1 MYRSYKE
8 VKHLKEISISI
19 LCKFG
24 KYGMGRSIIVGMYD
38 FEVPKKLVEYN
49 SNEDSNE
56 EESCGGR
63 K

>member
-1 MYRSYKE
+1 M
-8 VKHLKEISISI
+8 KHLKEISISI